1 MKHLSFLVSIM
12 ATLYTLP
19 GIAVAQNE
27 NNETSFSL
35 LVAKAGCCKVRKSSK
50 HPWAKTSISFEQCKA
65 ANDADKDGIYQSTGK
80 YWLDRS
86 C

>member
-12 ATLYTLP
+12 AILYTFP

-27 NNETSFSL
+27 YNETSFSL
-35 LVAKAGCCKVRKSSK
+35 LVAKAGCCKVRKTSQ
-50 HPWAKTSISFEQCKA
+50 HPWAKTSMSFEKCKA
-65 ANDADKDGIYQSTGK
+65 AKGADGDNIYKSTGK
-80 YWLDRS
+80 YWWDRS

>member
-12 ATLYTLP
+12 VTLYTLP

-27 NNETSFSL
+27 NNEPSFSL
-35 LVAKAGCCKVRKSSK
+35 LVAKAGCCKVRKSSQ
-50 HPWAKTSISFEQCKA
+50 HPWAKTSMSFEQCKA
-65 ANDADKDGIYQSTGK
+65 KKAKGDEIYQSTGK
-80 YWLDRS
+80 YWWDRS